1 MNNIKDN
8 FKKIEFLLIIIL
20 FTLAFSINLVEA
32 NGDRYGKISPDFTF
46 GEFVTLTPGSSTTLQ
61 VKTAGDFTID
71 FNHIFNVNITAVLCL
86 GEGTLAID
94 LKKEDT
100 DKDLVSMLVIG
111 LPTDPLFV
119 PNFGFTPAVI
129 SSSIDIQNTFGG
141 FGIVLILSG
150 VHSDAEPPHEYTLS
164 LELEK

>member
-1 MNNIKDN
+1 MKNIKEK
-8 FKKIEFLLIIIL
+8 FKKINFLLIIIL
-20 FTLAFSINLVEA
+20 LALAFSVNLVEA
-32 NGDRYGKISPDFTF
+32 NGERYGGISPDITF

-71 FNHIFNVNITAVLCL
+71 FNHIFNVNISAVLCL

-100 DKDLVSMLVIG
+100 DKKLVSMLVIG

-129 SSSIDIQNTFGG
+129 SSSIDIQNTFGDS
-141 FGIVLILSG
+141 VLF
-150 VHSDAEPPHEYTLS
+150 
-164 LELEK
+164 